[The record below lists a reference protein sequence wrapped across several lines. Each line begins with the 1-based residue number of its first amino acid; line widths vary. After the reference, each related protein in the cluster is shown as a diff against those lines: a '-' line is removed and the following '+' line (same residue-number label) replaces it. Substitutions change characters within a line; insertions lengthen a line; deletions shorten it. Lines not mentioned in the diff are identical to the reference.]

1 MNRKKLYFP
10 NRDNGSE
17 TMKHQLVSGNSN
29 SISTFDNTQ
38 NVPND
43 IRNCDGDIIKINDRS
58 VYFLKCIQKCTT
70 FVNHFVNC
78 VYFNNSPQCF
88 LSIEPKIMYNSNSL
102 PFILFLSHHSTRSD
116 ISHTMTVTFLD
127 FPQHPNNHNVI
138 PTTSQCHSHLT
149 ENVLPKYIPNTS
161 TLPNDNVY
169 NDIILRLN
177 SYPII
182 HSYCKKRISVI

>member
-29 SISTFDNTQ
+29 SISTIDNTP

-58 VYFLKCIQKCTT
+58 VSFLKFIQKCST
-70 FVNHFVNC
+70 FVNDFVNC
-78 VYFNNSPQCF
+78 VYFNISPQCF
-88 LSIEPKIMYNSNSL
+88 LSIKPKIMYNSNAL
-102 PFILFLSHHSTRSD
+102 HFILFLSHHGTHSD
-116 ISHTMTVTFLD
+116 ISGTITVTVPE
-127 FPQHPNNHNVI
+127 FPQCPDNRNVI

-149 ENVLPKYIPNTS
+149 ENVLGKYIPNTS
-161 TLPNDNVY
+161 ALPNDNVY

-177 SYPII
+177 SYPIF
-182 HSYCKKRISVI
+182 HSYRKKFILVI